1 MDNYKLTKN
10 FLTKDISSIKIG
22 GVIPYFYDIYNKT
35 GLKEV
40 FKIIKENKFTYYVIG
55 GATKILFPDYFFRDA
70 LLRISNDYI
79 KFKNDQ
85 VIVASGTK
93 LKKLASFM
101 INKGYEGFSGLLS
114 IPGNISGAIINN
126 AGAFGDEIS
135 NYLISVTCFYEGK
148 FIELT
153 KEDMTFS
160 YRKSSLKETEYI
172 IYEAKFKCVKG
183 DSNIIKNKALEN
195 TKLRT
200 FAQPQ
205 NVLTLGSTFKNMLGR
220 SVAKDLDS
228 LYVKGLNLEDIK
240 VSNKHANFIINK
252 QNASQKNFLNIL
264 VILRSLVYN
273 KFKYIP
279 ENEVIILRW

>member
-1 MDNYKLTKN
+1 MNNYKLTKN

-101 INKGYEGFSGLLS
+101 INKGYEGFSGVLS

-135 NYLISVTCFYEGK
+135 KYLISVTCFYEGK

-153 KEDMTFS
+153 KENMTFS
-160 YRKSSLKETEYI
+160 YRKSSLKETGYI

-200 FAQPQ
+200 NAQPQ
-205 NVLTLGSTFKNMLGR
+205 NVLTLGSTFKNMLER

-228 LYVKGLNLEDIK
+228 LYVKGLNLEGIK

>member
-1 MDNYKLTKN
+1 MNNYKLTKN

-101 INKGYEGFSGLLS
+101 INKGYEGFSGVLS

-200 FAQPQ
+200 NAQPQ

-228 LYVKGLNLEDIK
+228 LYVKGLNLEGIK

-273 KFKYIP
+273 KFKYVP

>member
-148 FIELT
+148 FIEIT

-205 NVLTLGSTFKNMLGR
+205 NVLTLGSTFKNMLER

-228 LYVKGLNLEDIK
+228 LYVKGLNLEDTK

>member
-1 MDNYKLTKN
+1 MNNYKLTKN

-153 KEDMTFS
+153 KEDMIFS

>member
-1 MDNYKLTKN
+1 MNNYKLTKN

-101 INKGYEGFSGLLS
+101 INKGYEGFSGVLS

-200 FAQPQ
+200 NAQPQ

-228 LYVKGLNLEDIK
+228 LYVKGLNLEGIK

>member
-1 MDNYKLTKN
+1 MNNYKLTKN

-200 FAQPQ
+200 NAQPQ
-205 NVLTLGSTFKNMLGR
+205 NVLTLGSTFKNMLER

>member
-22 GVIPYFYDIYNKT
+22 GVIPYFYDVYNKT

-40 FKIIKENKFTYYVIG
+40 FKIIKENRFTYYVIG

-79 KFKNDQ
+79 KLKKDE
-85 VIVASGTK
+85 VTIGAGTK

-101 INKGYEGFSGLLS
+101 INNGYDGFSGLLS
-114 IPGNISGAIINN
+114 IPGNISGAIVNN

-135 NYLISVTCFYEGK
+135 KYLISVTCFYEGK

-153 KEDMTFS
+153 RNDMTFS
-160 YRKSSLKETEYI
+160 YRKSSFKDTKYI
-172 IYEAKFKCVKG
+172 VYEAKFKCVKG
-183 DSNIIKNKALEN
+183 NLNLIRNRALEN
-195 TKLRT
+195 TKSRVN
-200 FAQPQ
+200 AQPQ
-205 NVLTLGSTFKNMLGR
+205 NVLTLGSTFKNMLER
-220 SVAKDLDS
+220 SIAKDLDS
-228 LYVKGLNLEDIK
+228 LYVKGLNVDGIS
-240 VSNKHANFIINK
+240 VSNKHANFIVNT

-273 KFKYIP
+273 IFMFIHDS
-279 ENEVIILRW
+279 EVIILRW

>member
-1 MDNYKLTKN
+1 MNNYKLTKN

-153 KEDMTFS
+153 KEDMIFS

-200 FAQPQ
+200 NAQPQ
-205 NVLTLGSTFKNMLGR
+205 NVLTLGSTFKNMLER

>member
-1 MDNYKLTKN
+1 MNNYKLTKN

-101 INKGYEGFSGLLS
+101 INKGYEGFSGVLS
-114 IPGNISGAIINN
+114 IPGNLSGAIINN

-200 FAQPQ
+200 NAQPQ
-205 NVLTLGSTFKNMLGR
+205 NVLTLGSTFKNMLER

-228 LYVKGLNLEDIK
+228 LYVKGLSLEGIK
-240 VSNKHANFIINK
+240 VSNKHANFIINN

>member
-1 MDNYKLTKN
+1 MNNYKLTKN

-101 INKGYEGFSGLLS
+101 INKGYEGFSGVLS

-135 NYLISVTCFYEGK
+135 KYLISVTCFYEGK

-160 YRKSSLKETEYI
+160 YRKSSLKETGYI
-172 IYEAKFKCVKG
+172 IYEAKFKCIKG

-200 FAQPQ
+200 NAQPQ
-205 NVLTLGSTFKNMLGR
+205 NVLTLGSTFKNMLER

-228 LYVKGLNLEDIK
+228 LYVKGLNLEGIK

>member
-1 MDNYKLTKN
+1 MNNYKLTKN

-101 INKGYEGFSGLLS
+101 INKGYEGFSGVLS

-200 FAQPQ
+200 NAQPQ
-205 NVLTLGSTFKNMLGR
+205 NVLTLGSTFKNMLER

-228 LYVKGLNLEDIK
+228 LYVKGLSLEGIK
-240 VSNKHANFIINK
+240 VSNKHANFIINN

>member
-1 MDNYKLTKN
+1 MNNYKLTKN

-22 GVIPYFYDIYNKT
+22 GVIPYFYDIYNKM

-79 KFKNDQ
+79 KFENDQ
-85 VIVASGTK
+85 VIVGAGTK
-93 LKKLASFM
+93 LKKLASLM
-101 INKGYEGFSGLLS
+101 INNGYEGFSGLLS
-114 IPGNISGAIINN
+114 IPGNISGALINN

-135 NYLISVTCFYEGK
+135 NCLISVTCFYEGK

-153 KEDMTFS
+153 KKDMAFS
-160 YRKSSLKETEYI
+160 YRKSSLQDTKYI
-172 IYEAKFKCVKG
+172 IYEAKFKCIKC
-183 DSNIIKNKALEN
+183 NFKTIKNKALEN
-195 TKLRT
+195 INLRIN
-200 FAQPQ
+200 AQPQ
-205 NVLTLGSTFKNMLGR
+205 NVLTLGSTFKNMLER

-228 LYVKGLNLEDIK
+228 LYVKGLNLEDVK

>member
-1 MDNYKLTKN
+1 MNNYKLTKN

-40 FKIIKENKFTYYVIG
+40 FKIIKENKFTYYVVG
-55 GATKILFPDYFFRDA
+55 GATKILFPDYFFRNA

-79 KFKNDQ
+79 KFENDQ
-85 VIVASGTK
+85 VIVGAGTK
-93 LKKLASFM
+93 LKKLASLM
-101 INKGYEGFSGLLS
+101 INNGYEGFSGLLS
-114 IPGNISGAIINN
+114 IPGNISGALINN

-135 NYLISVTCFYEGK
+135 NYLISVTCFYEGQ

-153 KEDMTFS
+153 TKGMVFS
-160 YRKSSLKETEYI
+160 YRKSSLQDTKYI

-183 DSNIIKNKALEN
+183 NFKTIKNKALEN
-195 TKLRT
+195 INLRIN
-200 FAQPQ
+200 AQPQ
-205 NVLTLGSTFKNMLGR
+205 NVLTLGSTFKNMLER

-228 LYVKGLNLEDIK
+228 LYVKGLNLEDVK

>member
-1 MDNYKLTKN
+1 MNNYKLTKN

-22 GVIPYFYDIYNKT
+22 GVIPCFYDVYNKT

-40 FKIIKENKFTYYVIG
+40 FKIIKENRFTYYVVG

-79 KFKNDQ
+79 KLKGEE

-101 INKGYEGFSGLLS
+101 INNGYEGFSGLLS
-114 IPGNISGAIINN
+114 IPGNLSGAIINN

-135 NYLISVTCFYEGK
+135 KYLISVTCFYEGK

-153 KEDMTFS
+153 RKDMTFS
-160 YRKSSLKETEYI
+160 YRKSSFKDTKYI

-183 DSNIIKNKALEN
+183 DLNIIKNKALEN
-195 TKLRT
+195 TKSRVNT
-200 FAQPQ
+200 QPQ
-205 NVLTLGSTFKNMLGR
+205 NVLTLGSTFKNVLER
-220 SVAKDLDS
+220 SVARDLDS
-228 LYVKGLNLEDIK
+228 LYVKGLNLEGISI
-240 VSNKHANFIINK
+240 SNKHANFIINM

-279 ENEVIILRW
+279 DSEVIILRW

>member
-1 MDNYKLTKN
+1 MNNYKLTKN

-205 NVLTLGSTFKNMLGR
+205 NVLTLGSTFKNMLER

-228 LYVKGLNLEDIK
+228 LYVKGLNLEGIK

>member
-1 MDNYKLTKN
+1 MNNYKLTKN

-40 FKIIKENKFTYYVIG
+40 FKIIKENKFTYYVVG
-55 GATKILFPDYFFRDA
+55 GATKILFPDYFFRNA

-79 KFKNDQ
+79 KFENDQ
-85 VIVASGTK
+85 VIVGAGTK
-93 LKKLASFM
+93 LKKLASLM
-101 INKGYEGFSGLLS
+101 INNGYEGFSGLLS
-114 IPGNISGAIINN
+114 IPGNISGALINN

-135 NYLISVTCFYEGK
+135 NYLISVTCFYEGQ

-153 KEDMTFS
+153 TKDMVFS
-160 YRKSSLKETEYI
+160 YRKSSLQDTKYI

-183 DSNIIKNKALEN
+183 NFKTIKNKALEN
-195 TKLRT
+195 INLRIN
-200 FAQPQ
+200 AQPQ
-205 NVLTLGSTFKNMLGR
+205 NVLTLGSTFKNMLER

-228 LYVKGLNLEDIK
+228 LYVKGLNLEDVK

>member
-1 MDNYKLTKN
+1 M
-10 FLTKDISSIKIG
+10 
-22 GVIPYFYDIYNKT
+22 
-35 GLKEV
+35 
-40 FKIIKENKFTYYVIG
+40 IG

-153 KEDMTFS
+153 KEDMIFS

-200 FAQPQ
+200 NAQPQ
-205 NVLTLGSTFKNMLGR
+205 NVLTLGSTFKNMLER

>member
-1 MDNYKLTKN
+1 MNNYKLTKN

-22 GVIPYFYDIYNKT
+22 GVIPYFYDIYNKA

-153 KEDMTFS
+153 KEDMIFS

-200 FAQPQ
+200 NAQPQ
-205 NVLTLGSTFKNMLGR
+205 NVLTLGSTFKNMLER

-228 LYVKGLNLEDIK
+228 LYVKGLNLEGIK

>member
-1 MDNYKLTKN
+1 MNNYKLTKN

-79 KFKNDQ
+79 KFKNNQ

-153 KEDMTFS
+153 KEDMIFS

-205 NVLTLGSTFKNMLGR
+205 NVLTLGSTFKNMLER

-228 LYVKGLNLEDIK
+228 LYVKGLNLDGIK